1 MYCVNKAFNKNFI
14 LTVGYYEFQIT
25 KRTAMASSVA
35 VSSVIFV
42 TCLACYY
49 NSLYCD
55 FVFDDISAIKD
66 NRDLKPQTPVW
77 NIFYNDFWGTP
88 MHKVMQ
94 YIIYYI

>member
-1 MYCVNKAFNKNFI
+1 
-14 LTVGYYEFQIT
+14 
-25 KRTAMASSVA
+25 MASSVA
-35 VSSVIFV
+35 VSSVIFF

-66 NRDLKPQTPVW
+66 NRDLKPQTPIW

-88 MHKVMQ
+88 MHKVMS
-94 YIIYYI
+94 YIIYIIPSITCVCLFYYLLLIFKCR